1 MKKHRLAK
9 HRTFTLVLAA
19 VTLLHLLLLLVPVVR
34 QQALEPAPSPSIAI
48 RLSPPPAQETPP
60 EPLTEPEP
68 DPDPEP
74 IEPPPLEP
82 VEPIELAELPETPS
96 EPAKAIEQE
105 TPPINAYRILSD
117 LRDKQKADPL
127 ASSVTIDP
135 RQQPDYFVRAQPML
149 EDVINEPSLQLP
161 FRDTRIY
168 LVDSYDEGFLGGMEK
183 FFDDVTVPFGFTT
196 KNNTRVQCAWI
207 LVLAGCS
214 WGDVSYYYARDK
226 ARKRK
231 PESM

>member
-1 MKKHRLAK
+1 MKKYRLAK

-19 VTLLHLLLLLVPVVR
+19 VTLLHLLLLLIPVVR
-34 QQALEPAPSPSIAI
+34 QQAMEQMPSPSISI
-48 RLSPPPAQETPP
+48 RLNPPPAQETPP
-60 EPLTEPEP
+60 EPPLEPK
-68 DPDPEP
+68 P

-82 VEPIELAELPETPS
+82 VEPIELAELPETQV
-96 EPAKAIEQE
+96 EPTPVTEQE
-105 TPPINAYRILSD
+105 TPSINAYRILSD
-117 LRDKQKADPL
+117 LREKQEADPL
-127 ASSVTIDP
+127 ASSVAVDP
-135 RQQPDYFVRAQPML
+135 RHQPDYFARARPVL
-149 EDVINEPSLQLP
+149 EEVINEPSLQLP

-168 LVDSYDEGFLGGMEK
+168 LVDSYEEGFLGGVDK

-231 PESM
+231 

>member
-1 MKKHRLAK
+1 MKKHHFAR
-9 HRTFTLVLAA
+9 HRTFTLVLAG

-34 QQALEPAPSPSIAI
+34 QQALERPPSPSIAI
-48 RLSPPPAQETPP
+48 RLSPPPTQETPP
-60 EPLTEPEP
+60 EPLPQP
-68 DPDPEP
+68 KPK
-74 IEPPPLEP
+74 EPPPLKP
-82 VEPIELAELPETPS
+82 VEPVELAELPETPPD
-96 EPAKAIEQE
+96 PAATIKQE
-105 TPPINAYRILSD
+105 TPQINAYRILSD

-127 ASSVTIDP
+127 SSSVTVDP
-135 RQQPDYFVRAQPML
+135 RQQPDYFVRAQPVL

-196 KNNTRVQCAWI
+196 RNNTRVQCAWI

-214 WGDVSYYYARDK
+214 WGDVSYYYAKDR